1 MALLESGENKM
12 TGHEKPNIL
21 IVDDLPTNLTVLEAL
36 LKELDINI
44 VKARSG
50 NEALSCMIDNEF
62 ALVLLDVQMPEMDG
76 FETAELMRG
85 SARTRQT
92 PIIFVTAINKDQEHI
107 FRGYEAGAVDYLF
120 KPFNPQIL
128 KGKVKIFIDLYNQKK
143 RLEGI
148 NSGLREAN
156 RKILDQ
162 QRSIIE
168 EERLKVLLQLSGA
181 TAHEL
186 TQPLMGLQGYIE
198 LIKREKDPALIRQY
212 ALKLEE
218 ASARISGIIQK
229 IQTIRYDETVPYS
242 TGTSIIDIDQK
253 IDILII
259 EDSDHDYEIISGIL
273 KENKKIHVERK
284 TTIEDSINHLKQN
297 NPDLLLLDYYLTA
310 GNAFD
315 LLERMKN
322 EEQETPVVIITGQGN
337 EVIASKII
345 QAGAYDYLPKDS
357 LSSSALSR
365 AIMNT
370 LEKSKLKKQVKE
382 TYNRMVDMSVRD
394 ALTGLYNRRYFME
407 VLDREISRSQRYK
420 TDLVLCLL
428 DIDHF
433 KNINDSFGHAAGDAV
448 LKKLGVLLK
457 ESIRDNDIACR
468 YGGEEFIILLPHTNI
483 EEASIMS
490 ERFRERVAAYDFK
503 HESSL
508 LKVSVSIGIA
518 QYQRGEDKSGAVFV
532 EHADRALYQA
542 KAEGRNRSVIFLE

>member
-1 MALLESGENKM
+1 M
-12 TGHEKPNIL
+12 TGHEKANIL
-21 IVDDLPTNLTVLEAL
+21 IVDDIHSNLTVLEAI
-36 LKELDINI
+36 LKEPDINI

-50 NEALSCMIDNEF
+50 SEALSRMVEDDF
-62 ALVLLDVQMPEMDG
+62 ALVILDVQMPEMDG

-85 SARTRQT
+85 SARTRHI

-120 KPFNPQIL
+120 KPFKPQIL

-143 RLEGI
+143 RLEMI
-148 NSGLREAN
+148 NNGLREAN
-156 RKILDQ
+156 RKILEQ
-162 QRSIIE
+162 QRSVIE
-168 EERLKVLLQLSGA
+168 EERLKVLLQISGA

-186 TQPLMGLQGYIE
+186 NQPLMGLQGYID
-198 LIKREKDPALIRQY
+198 LIKREKDPAQVLQY

-218 ASARISGIIQK
+218 VSSRISAIIQK

-242 TGTSIIDIDQK
+242 PGIYIIDINQK
-253 IDILII
+253 INILII
-259 EDSDHDYEIISGIL
+259 EDSDHDYEVICDIL
-273 KENKKIHVERK
+273 KENTKIHIERK
-284 TTIEDSINHLKQN
+284 TGIEESIMHIREKS
-297 NPDLLLLDYYLTA
+297 PDLLLLDYYLKD

-322 EEQETPVVIITGQGN
+322 AQLETPAVIITGQGN

-357 LSSSALSR
+357 LNSNSLSR

-370 LEKSKLKKQVKE
+370 LEKSQLKKQVKE

-407 VLDREISRSQRYK
+407 VLEREISRSLRYK
-420 TDLVLCLL
+420 TDLVMCLL

-433 KNINDSFGHAAGDAV
+433 KNINDTFGHAAGDTV
-448 LKKLGVLLK
+448 LKKLGILLK

-468 YGGEEFIILLPHTNI
+468 YGGEEFTILIPHTNI
-483 EEASIMS
+483 EEASIHVL
-490 ERFRERVAAYDFK
+490 RVRERVA
-503 HESSL
+503 
-508 LKVSVSIGIA
+508 
-518 QYQRGEDKSGAVFV
+518 
-532 EHADRALYQA
+532 
-542 KAEGRNRSVIFLE
+542 

>member
-1 MALLESGENKM
+1 M

-44 VKARSG
+44 VKVLSG
-50 NEALSCMIDNEF
+50 SEALSRMIEDDF

-85 SARTRQT
+85 SAKTRHV

-107 FRGYEAGAVDYLF
+107 FRGYEAGAVDYIF
-120 KPFNPQIL
+120 KPFKPQIL

-143 RLEGI
+143 RLENI
-148 NSGLREAN
+148 NNGLREAN

-162 QRSIIE
+162 QRSVIE

-186 TQPLMGLQGYIE
+186 NQPLMGLQGYID
-198 LIKREKDPALIRQY
+198 LIKREKDPSLILQY
-212 ALKLEE
+212 ASKLEE

-229 IQTIRYDETVPYS
+229 IQTIRYDEVVQYS
-242 TGTSIIDIDQK
+242 PGTSIIDIDQK
-253 IDILII
+253 INILII
-259 EDSDHDYEIISGIL
+259 EDSDHDYEVIRDIL
-273 KENKKIHVERK
+273 KENKKIHIYRA
-284 TTIEDSINHLKQN
+284 TGIENSINFIKQKGA
-297 NPDLLLLDYYLTA
+297 DLLLLDYYLTD

-322 EEQETPVVIITGQGN
+322 EQQEIPVVIITAQGN

-345 QAGAYDYLPKDS
+345 QAGAYDYLPRDS
-357 LSSSALSR
+357 LNSNSLSR

-370 LEKSKLKKQVKE
+370 LEKSQLKKQVKE

-394 ALTGLYNRRYFME
+394 ALTGLFNRRYFIE
-407 VLDREISRSQRYK
+407 ALDREISRSQRYK
-420 TDLVLCLL
+420 TDLVLCML

-433 KNINDSFGHAAGDAV
+433 KNINDCYGHTAGDTV
-448 LKKLGVLLK
+448 LAKIGILLK

-468 YGGEEFIILLPHTNI
+468 YGGEEFALLLPHTNI

-490 ERFRERVAAYDFK
+490 ERFREKVALNDFQ
-503 HESSL
+503 HESSRM
-508 LKVSVSIGIA
+508 KITVSIGIA
-518 QYQRGEDKSGAVFV
+518 QYQRGGEEPGNMFV
-532 EHADRALYQA
+532 EQADRALYQA
-542 KAEGRNRSVIFLE
+542 KEEGRNRSVIFLE

>member
-1 MALLESGENKM
+1 M

-44 VKARSG
+44 VKALSG
-50 NEALSCMIDNEF
+50 SEALSRMIEDDF

-85 SARTRQT
+85 SAKTRHV
-92 PIIFVTAINKDQEHI
+92 PIIFVTAINKDQEHM
-107 FRGYEAGAVDYLF
+107 FRGYEAGAVDYIF
-120 KPFNPQIL
+120 KPFKPLIL

-143 RLEGI
+143 RLENI
-148 NSGLREAN
+148 NNGLREAN
-156 RKILDQ
+156 RRILDQ
-162 QRSIIE
+162 QRSVIE

-186 TQPLMGLQGYIE
+186 NQPLMGLQGYID
-198 LIKREKDPALIRQY
+198 LIKREKDPALILQY

-229 IQTIRYDETVPYS
+229 IQTIRYDEVVQYS
-242 TGTSIIDIDQK
+242 PGTSIIDIDQK
-253 IDILII
+253 INILII
-259 EDSDHDYEIISGIL
+259 EDSDHDYEVIRDIL
-273 KENKKIHVERK
+273 KENKKIHIYRA
-284 TTIEDSINHLKQN
+284 TGIEDSINFIKQKGA
-297 NPDLLLLDYYLTA
+297 DLLLLDYYLTD

-322 EEQETPVVIITGQGN
+322 EQQEIPVVIITAQGN

-345 QAGAYDYLPKDS
+345 QAGAYDYLPRDS
-357 LSSSALSR
+357 LNSNSLSR

-370 LEKSKLKKQVKE
+370 LEKSQLKKQVKE

-394 ALTGLYNRRYFME
+394 ALTGLFNRRYFIE
-407 VLDREISRSQRYK
+407 ALDREISRSQRYK
-420 TDLVLCLL
+420 TDLVLCML

-433 KNINDSFGHAAGDAV
+433 KNINDCYGHTAGDTV
-448 LKKLGVLLK
+448 LAKIGILLK

-468 YGGEEFIILLPHTNI
+468 YGGEEFAILLPHTNI

-490 ERFRERVAAYDFK
+490 ERFREKVASNDFQ
-503 HESSL
+503 HESSRM
-508 LKVSVSIGIA
+508 KITVSIGIA
-518 QYQRGEDKSGAVFV
+518 QYQRGGEEPGNMFV
-532 EHADRALYQA
+532 EQADRALYQA
-542 KAEGRNRSVIFLE
+542 KEEGRNRSVIFLE

>member
-186 TQPLMGLQGYIE
+186 NQPLMGLQGYIE

-297 NPDLLLLDYYLTA
+297 NPDLLLLDYYLTD

>member
-168 EERLKVLLQLSGA
+168 EERLKVLLQLLGA

-186 TQPLMGLQGYIE
+186 NQPLMGLQGYIE

-297 NPDLLLLDYYLTA
+297 NPDLLLLDYYLTD

>member
-1 MALLESGENKM
+1 M

-50 NEALSCMIDNEF
+50 SEALSRMIEDDF

-85 SARTRQT
+85 SAKTRQI

-120 KPFNPQIL
+120 KPFKPQIL

-162 QRSIIE
+162 QRSVIE

-186 TQPLMGLQGYIE
+186 NQPLMGLQGYID
-198 LIKREKDPALIRQY
+198 LIKREKNPARILQY

-229 IQTIRYDETVPYS
+229 IQTIRYDEVVQYS
-242 TGTSIIDIDQK
+242 PSTSIIDIDQK
-253 IDILII
+253 INILII
-259 EDSDHDYEIISGIL
+259 EDSDHDFEAIRHIL
-273 KENKKIHVERK
+273 KENTKIHIDRK
-284 TTIEDSINHLKQN
+284 TSIEETIKHIKQKS
-297 NPDLLLLDYYLTA
+297 PDLLLLDYYLTD

-322 EEQETPVVIITGQGN
+322 EQLEIPVVIITGQGN

-357 LSSSALSR
+357 LNSNSLSR

-433 KNINDSFGHAAGDAV
+433 KNINDTYGHAAGDTV
-448 LKKLGVLLK
+448 LKKLGILLK

-483 EEASIMS
+483 EEASIMT
-490 ERFRERVAAYDFK
+490 ERFRERVASYDFK
-503 HESSL
+503 HESSH
-508 LKVSVSIGIA
+508 LKTTVSIGIA
-518 QYQRGEDKSGAVFV
+518 QYQRGEDKSGSIFV
-532 EHADRALYQA
+532 EHADSALYQA

>member
-1 MALLESGENKM
+1 MAE
-12 TGHEKPNIL
+12 HEKPNIL
-21 IVDDLPTNLTVLEAL
+21 IVDDLPANLTVLEAI

-44 VKARSG
+44 LKARSG
-50 NEALSCMIDNEF
+50 SEALALMIEKDF

-85 SARTRQT
+85 SAKTRHI
-92 PIIFVTAINKDQEHI
+92 PIIFVTAISKDQEHI
-107 FRGYEAGAVDYLF
+107 FRGYEAGAVDYIF
-120 KPFNPQIL
+120 KPFKPQIL

-148 NSGLREAN
+148 NKGLREAN
-156 RKILDQ
+156 RKIVDQ
-162 QRSIIE
+162 QRSVIE

-186 TQPLMGLQGYIE
+186 NQPLMGLQGYID
-198 LIKREKDPALIRQY
+198 LIKREKDPAHILQY

-218 ASARISGIIQK
+218 ASQRLSGIIQK
-229 IQTIRYDETVPYS
+229 IQTIRYDEVIPYS
-242 TGTSIIDIDQK
+242 SGTSIIDIDQK
-253 IDILII
+253 INILII
-259 EDSDHDYEIISGIL
+259 EDSDHDFAVIHNIL
-273 KENKKIHVERK
+273 KENTKIHIKRVNN
-284 TTIEDSINHLKQN
+284 INDSFNYLKQ
-297 NPDLLLLDYYLTA
+297 PDMDLLLLDYYLSD

-315 LLERMKN
+315 LLEKMKN
-322 EEQETPVVIITGQGN
+322 EQIEIPVVIITGQGN

-357 LSSSALSR
+357 LSSNSLSR

-370 LEKSKLKKQVKE
+370 LEKFQLKRQVKE

-394 ALTGLYNRRYFME
+394 ALTGLFNRRYFME
-407 VLDREISRSQRYK
+407 ALDREISRSQRYK

-433 KNINDSFGHAAGDAV
+433 KNINDCYGHNAGDSV
-448 LKKLGVLLK
+448 LTKIGILLT

-468 YGGEEFIILLPHTNI
+468 YGGEEFAILLPHTNI

-490 ERFRERVAAYDFK
+490 ERFREKVAANEFLHGLY
-503 HESSL
+503 SMRIT
-508 LKVSVSIGIA
+508 VSIGIA
-518 QYQRGEDKSGAVFV
+518 QYQRSGDKSGNSFV
-532 EHADRALYQA
+532 EQADRALYQA
-542 KAEGRNRSVIFLE
+542 KEEGRNRSVIFLE